1 MKYFTLDRWIADLDI
16 AAIDVNEIIA
26 LQRAYRDYLKS
37 IRHRLPRDFQRML
50 KAVCI
55 HDGNLLRL
63 DIDLAKR
70 TVLLKLHAGDAS
82 MKRGCRLWLRYG
94 DVSRVT
100 SSSNPRKGLPGPYGF
115 GDVGNDEIEL
125 LSSGRFE
132 HRILFS
138 SGIEFAIEFAQ
149 FEMRIDWEKSR
160 SRKSTR
166 NRSVKRRPNWHA
178 ADGAARRS

>member
-1 MKYFTLDRWIADLDI
+1 MKYFTLDRWIADQDI
-16 AAIDVNEIIA
+16 AAVDVSEIIA
-26 LQRAYRDYLKS
+26 LQRNYSDYLKS
-37 IRHRLPRDFQRML
+37 IQQRLPRDFQRML

-63 DIDLAKR
+63 HTDLEKR

-94 DVSRVT
+94 DVSRLMN
-100 SSSNPRKGLPGPYGF
+100 SSNPRKGLPGPYGF
-115 GDVGNDEIEL
+115 GDIGNDEIEL
-125 LSSGRFE
+125 LPSGRFE

-149 FEMRIDWEKSR
+149 FEMRIEWKKSR
-160 SRKSTR
+160 RRKSTT
-166 NRSVKRRPNWHA
+166 NRS
-178 ADGAARRS
+178 